1 MGEKVGRIEKEFVL
15 GVLSE
20 NKMPLEI
27 HGAEYEIKGTAIE
40 GDDEVITVECDT
52 SEGKLLV
59 RNEPVRVY
67 FSYYGHTM
75 MFETTVLEPGELVTL
90 SIPPGLVKNLERKF
104 ERIVK
109 PQGLTMSFVF
119 EDVAVQL
126 RFPESSEYR
135 TIDEQLVSEY
145 FQGGVIQELMKQ
157 FREKA
162 TEFAEKNTIVMLRNK
177 APKSLEEKAV
187 TETGK
192 CIFIPQMS
200 RGLPAENDF
209 PQQPIITIELFPD
222 PMERE
227 GVYLGLNRQEVQNY
241 FKDKSEEGL
250 FSELYCPIIYLQYV
264 VGYIYL
270 ANTVK
275 RKRPFNLNVLEFAL
289 EFSYVLAFALKDSGY
304 FAPEKKEK
312 KNFQAEII
320 NVSASGLLFSYP
332 SGELS
337 KEIRIYTDLDLVLN
351 IGKRTMKVVGRV
363 MRRYESI
370 GITYFGVQF
379 MEMQPEDFRFLF
391 DQIYGRPFTEK
402 DDAYWEGGAAPP
414 KIEF

>member
-15 GVLSE
+15 SVLSE
-20 NKMPLEI
+20 NKMPLDI
-27 HGAEYEIKGTAIE
+27 HGTDYQVKGHAVE
-40 GDDEVITVECDT
+40 GDEEVITVQCDT
-52 SEGKLLV
+52 NEGKLFF

-75 MFETTVLEPGELVTL
+75 MFETTVLEPGETITL
-90 SIPPGLVKNLERKF
+90 AIPPGLVKNLERKY
-104 ERIVK
+104 ERIPT
-109 PQGLTMSFVF
+109 PQGLSMSFVF

-126 RFPESSEYR
+126 SFPESREYR
-135 TIDEQLVSEY
+135 KVDEQLFSDY
-145 FQGGVIQELMKQ
+145 FQGKEIQDLLRQ
-157 FREKA
+157 FKEKA
-162 TEFAEKNTIVMLRNK
+162 LEFAELNSIVMLRNRT
-177 APKSLEEKAV
+177 PQNLEEKIM

-192 CIFIPQMS
+192 SIFIPQVS
-200 RGLPAENDF
+200 RGLPADSDY
-209 PQQPIITIELFPD
+209 PQQPVITAELFPD
-222 PMERE
+222 PKERD
-227 GVYLGLNRQEVQNY
+227 GAYLGLNRDEAHEH
-241 FKDKSEEGL
+241 FMKKAEKGI

-275 RKRPFNLNVLEFAL
+275 RKRPFALNILDFAL
-289 EFSYVLAFALKDSGY
+289 EFSYVLAFSLKESGY
-304 FAPEKKEK
+304 FYPNKREK
-312 KNFQAEII
+312 KNFHAEII
-320 NVSASGLLFSYP
+320 NVSASGILFSYP

-337 KEIRIYTDLDLVLN
+337 NEIRIYTDLDLVLN
-351 IGKRTMKVVGRV
+351 IGKRSVKVLGRV
-363 MRRYESI
+363 MRRYETA
-370 GITYFGVQF
+370 GMTFFGVQF